1 MNEKQLK
8 MQLRATVQSIINDL
22 MMQNHISASQMEE
35 ALEHVL
41 LQIKDAATLEYV
53 EWAIND
59 KNEAV
64 QAIQTP
70 KEEEKQIPEEE

>member
-22 MMQNHISASQMEE
+22 MIQNNITATQMEE
-35 ALEHVL
+35 ALEHAL

-53 EWAIND
+53 EWAMHD
-59 KNEAV
+59 KNKAI

-70 KEEEKQIPEEE
+70 EEEEKQVPEEE